1 VSSQRGKKRT
11 TWRNARVVGKRNQGQ
26 LLINTPAKPSPSVLL
41 VTLMPLTLAEAGAT
55 DADADAEIN
64 LNVVA
69 DPRDSPAKWHSIR
82 PWHPRLALSVTE
94 ITSVSA
100 TFVVSSLSSSILRH
114 HDDFDPD
121 DDDIP
126 THNTDTL
133 SKGISVNVNGTPWR
147 KCLARLADDEDE
159 ATIIIHG
166 LLPGLHYDIELGI
179 IPGDEKL
186 KGQIVTESEGTCP
199 VSVLVFKENS
209 FIDSG

>member
-1 VSSQRGKKRT
+1 MREF
-11 TWRNARVVGKRNQGQ
+11 VGKRNQARFS
-26 LLINTPAKPSPSVLL
+26 LLIHNIPLPSTLL
-41 VTLMPLTLAEAGAT
+41 VTLMALTLAEAEAADTDT
-55 DADADAEIN
+55 DAKIN

-69 DPRDSPAKWHSIR
+69 DPKWHSIR
-82 PWHPRLALSVTE
+82 PWHTRLALSVTE

-100 TFVVSSLSSSILRH
+100 TFVISSLSSNNPRH

-126 THNTDTL
+126 TSNTDAL

-147 KCLARLADDEDE
+147 KCLARLADDTDE

-166 LLPGLHYDIELGI
+166 LLPGRHYDIELGI

-186 KGQIVTESEGTCP
+186 KGQIVTESESTCT
-199 VSVLVFKENS
+199 VSLLVPGNL
-209 FIDSG
+209 IHR

>member
-11 TWRNARVVGKRNQGQ
+11 TWRNARVVGKRNQEQ
-26 LLINTPAKPSPSVLL
+26 LLINTPASPSGLL
-41 VTLMPLTLAEAGAT
+41 VTLMALTLAEAGA
-55 DADADAEIN
+55 ADPNAEID

-69 DPRDSPAKWHSIR
+69 DPRDPPAKWHSIR

-121 DDDIP
+121 DDDISTP
-126 THNTDTL
+126 NTDTL

-147 KCLARLADDEDE
+147 KCLARLTDDEVE

-166 LLPGLHYDIELGI
+166 LMPGRHYDIELGI

-186 KGQIVTESEGTCP
+186 KGQIVTESESTYP